1 MNKKKLVGYVMS
13 GALSVG
19 VLSGIGS
26 NVYAKTMSNSSDSSN
41 TTQEQIQKIKAE
53 LKSKLAKLGV
63 SLPEPNFKNSMLAN
77 LDDAT
82 KKKAQA
88 ILDKEKNGS
97 LSHEEAQKQL
107 KALGINFPEHPGKG
121 KFEAPLDN
129 LDAATK
135 KKALAILDKEKDG
148 SLSHE
153 EAQKQL
159 KALGINFPEH
169 PGKGKFESLLDNLD
183 AATKKKALAI
193 LDKEKDGS
201 LSHEEAQNQL
211 KAFGVN
217 FPEHPGKGKFEASL
231 DNLDAATKKKA
242 LAILDKEKDG
252 SLSHEEAQ
260 KQLKAFGVN
269 FPEHPGKGK
278 FESLLDNLDA
288 ATKKKALAILD
299 KEKDG
304 SLSHEEAQKQ
314 LKALGVNFP
323 DHPKKRG
330 NKELEK
336 SLDKL
341 DEKTKQKA
349 QKLIDQAQEEIQ
361 KLDSKR

>member
-63 SLPEPNFKNSMLAN
+63 SLPEPTLKNSMLAN
-77 LDDAT
+77 LDDATKKKAQAILDKEKDGSLSHEEAQKQLKALGVNFPEHPGKGKFEAPLDNLDAAT

-107 KALGINFPEHPGKG
+107 KALGVNFPEHPGKGKFKAPLDNLDAATKKKAQAILDKEKDGSLSHEEAQKQLKALGVNFPEHPGKG

-135 KKALAILDKEKDG
+135 KKAQVILDKEKDG

-159 KALGINFPEH
+159 
-169 PGKGKFESLLDNLD
+169 S
-183 AATKKKALAI
+183 
-193 LDKEKDGS
+193 
-201 LSHEEAQNQL
+201 
-211 KAFGVN
+211 
-217 FPEHPGKGKFEASL
+217 
-231 DNLDAATKKKA
+231 
-242 LAILDKEKDG
+242 
-252 SLSHEEAQ
+252 
-260 KQLKAFGVN
+260 
-269 FPEHPGKGK
+269 
-278 FESLLDNLDA
+278 
-288 ATKKKALAILD
+288 
-299 KEKDG
+299 
-304 SLSHEEAQKQ
+304 
-314 LKALGVNFP
+314 ALGVNFP